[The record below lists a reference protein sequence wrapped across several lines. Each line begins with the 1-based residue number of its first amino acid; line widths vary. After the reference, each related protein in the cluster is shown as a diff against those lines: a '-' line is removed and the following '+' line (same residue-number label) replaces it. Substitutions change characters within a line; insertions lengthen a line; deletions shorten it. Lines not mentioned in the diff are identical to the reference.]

1 MSVMRQEPTSIN
13 VVFVLQHLHGLPT
26 GEDDVKLIGVYAS
39 QASAEA
45 ARERVRRQPGFADH
59 PDGFTITQ
67 YETGK
72 DHWTEGFVTVVQ
84 G

>member
-1 MSVMRQEPTSIN
+1 MSVMRQERESIN
-13 VVFVLQHLHGLPT
+13 AVFVLQHLHALPT
-26 GEDDVKLIGVYAS
+26 GEEDVKLIGVYAS

-45 ARERVRRQPGFADH
+45 ARDRLRRQPGFAQQ
-59 PDGFTITQ
+59 PDGFTIAR
-67 YETGK
+67 YEIGK